1 MRILCVEITVKNG
14 MNIFN
19 CEKIHGFIINMDIFN
34 CKKVR
39 GFIINFLC

>member
-1 MRILCVEITVKNG
+1 MRILCVHITIKNG
-14 MNIFN
+14 MNILN

-34 CKKVR
+34 CNKVR